1 MTKKPSITN
10 IALIVFTSILLL
22 SVYAQISYQ
31 TQMWSN
37 IEPSYVI
44 DADKLSQKPDSYFVL
59 SNPDEYVLTILNGE
73 ETHVYVHWNDTQ
85 IDELTKEYCT
95 NNVEYNGS
103 YYTIAIA
110 FVDAF
115 PLPTLPHILAGF
127 VISISAIIILSIFQ
141 AAKQFKQPTR

>member
-1 MTKKPSITN
+1 
-10 IALIVFTSILLL
+10 
-22 SVYAQISYQ
+22 
-31 TQMWSN
+31 MWSN

-44 DADKLSQKPDSYFVL
+44 DADKLSQKPDNYFVL
-59 SNPDEYVLTILNGE
+59 SNPDEYVLTVLNGE

-103 YYTIAIA
+103 YYTIGIN

-115 PLPTLPHILAGF
+115 PPSTFPYILAGF
-127 VISISAIIILSIFQ
+127 VISILGIIITTVYIIVKKSSHKPIRPFPTFGCTLSRCFCVEHS
-141 AAKQFKQPTR
+141 